1 MAFIYTGIIAVIFIV
16 ELCIKNYVEKHRSF
30 SDNIPMAGGML
41 VLTKYHNKGA
51 FLNLGARNR
60 QLVAAAS
67 VLLTLAV
74 TGIFV
79 MTFSA
84 RGSVLLKSG
93 LALLLGGAFS
103 NTYDRMKR
111 KYVVDYFSFGVGA
124 PKLKRIVFNIS
135 DFCIA
140 IGALCIVLGSY
151 ERT

>member
-1 MAFIYTGIIAVIFIV
+1 MILIYIGIIAAIFIT
-16 ELCIKNYVEKHRSF
+16 ELCIKNYVEKHRGF
-30 SDNIPMAGGML
+30 RDNIPVAKGTIIL
-41 VLTKYHNKGA
+41 CKYHNKGA
-51 FLNLGARNR
+51 FLNLGEKKKRF
-60 QLVAAAS
+60 VAAVS

-79 MTFSA
+79 MTFSVK
-84 RGSVLLKSG
+84 GSTLLKSG

-103 NTYDRMKR
+103 NTYDRIKR
-111 KYVVDYFSFGVGA
+111 KYVVDYFSFGIGT